1 MDHLVK
7 IKYPLNQ
14 WDKKSIR
21 PGPVGSVG
29 DCMTAVRIAQSTPDM
44 AVKYSKTFSDKSEPL
59 RGSNVQDGDWAS
71 FSSGGF
77 GARVVRSKIRNGTSF
92 KTPLGW
98 YKQDVVTEQRL
109 TEPKVAPQGRV
120 GFETQAASILYK
132 SGSMFG
138 DLPGGY
144 SAPAGVLPRGGMYPR
159 VLGGDNTQPDPKD
172 RQDFVLPQIPRPI
185 KTANILQSLVGN
197 LPDPQTNL
205 NKNMTD
211 KPVQD
216 FVDNQ
221 AKIENQN
228 LNGKTDA
235 SPIIAD
241 PGEPMDIVD
250 SRIPPP
256 PPMPGM
262 GIPPPPPMMGAPSG
276 GFLANST
283 LKKAEP
289 PAKVGFN
296 PADLIAGASRLK
308 KTDPMGKEAPPETK
322 GNNGVTAADIRGGLT
337 RLKKVVKVDR
347 GVVEKTPSDP
357 MIADMMAAAAKRR
370 ARINGSPTTSTAAM
384 DDSIWA

>member
-7 IKYPLNQ
+7 VKYPLNQ

-77 GARVVRSKIRNGTSF
+77 GARVVRSKIRNGSSF

-109 TEPKVAPQGRV
+109 TEPKVAPQGRI

-159 VLGGDNTQPDPKD
+159 VLGGGSDTLTDPKD

-197 LPDPQTNL
+197 LPDPETTL
-205 NKNMTD
+205 NKNKTD
-211 KPVQD
+211 QPVQD

-256 PPMPGM
+256 PPM
-262 GIPPPPPMMGAPSG
+262 MGAPSG

-289 PAKVGFN
+289 PAQVGFN
-296 PADLIAGASRLK
+296 PADLQAGISRLK
-308 KTDPMGKEAPPETK
+308 KVE
-322 GNNGVTAADIRGGLT
+322 
-337 RLKKVVKVDR
+337 KVDR
-347 GVVEKTPSDP
+347 GVVVKENTGNGGLLGE
-357 MIADMMAAAAKRR
+357 ALLRRR
-370 ARINGSPTTSTAAM
+370 AKVGDSPASSTQAM

>member
-1 MDHLVK
+1 MDLQVK

-44 AVKYSKTFSDKSEPL
+44 AVKYSRTFSDKTEPL

-109 TEPKVAPQGRV
+109 TEPKVAPQGRI

-159 VLGGDNTQPDPKD
+159 VLGGGSDTLTDPKD
-172 RQDFVLPQIPRPI
+172 RQDFVLPQIPRPV

-262 GIPPPPPMMGAPSG
+262 GGPPPPPMPGASSG

-283 LKKAEP
+283 LKKAEA

-296 PADLIAGASRLK
+296 PDDLIGGASRLKKTEPQEKKAAASSGRFDPADLQAGASRLK
-308 KTDPMGKEAPPETK
+308 K
-322 GNNGVTAADIRGGLT
+322 
-337 RLKKVVKVDR
+337 VDR
-347 GVVEKTPSDP
+347 GVVVKENTGGGGFLGAALQNIRGK
-357 MIADMMAAAAKRR
+357 MID
-370 ARINGSPTTSTAAM
+370 SPASSTM
-384 DDSIWA
+384 SIDDSIWA